1 MHTLFCRISSNKT
14 NGNRKFNKFKR
25 KMEELEHLT
34 EIISYS
40 SFFQTKDYTTTA
52 CSETQ
57 N

>member
-1 MHTLFCRISSNKT
+1 
-14 NGNRKFNKFKR
+14 
-25 KMEELEHLT
+25 LT

-57 N
+57 NWSDHVSVGLRTLFFRKV